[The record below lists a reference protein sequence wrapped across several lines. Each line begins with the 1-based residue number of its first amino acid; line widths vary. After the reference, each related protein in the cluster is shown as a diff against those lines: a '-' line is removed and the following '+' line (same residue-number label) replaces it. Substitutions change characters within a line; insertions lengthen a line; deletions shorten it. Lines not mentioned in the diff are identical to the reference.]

1 MSVTQLDLTGL
12 GGSSLL
18 TLGYRESFDGL
29 LRLCSA
35 NESVSSYTYPPPPSG
50 GASLGFSSGLGN
62 LAYPASLSS
71 DLCSASETV
80 PRRVSVAFYA
90 CAPRLGGV
98 FSSGSLTG
106 AACP

>member
-29 LRLCSA
+29 FRLCSA

-62 LAYPASLSS
+62 LAYPAS
-71 DLCSASETV
+71 ETV